1 MWTSPDAI
9 TWTPRNLPDAFFVT
23 GGAESHTLLVWADD
37 LGLFACVRED
47 GSVVASSDGITWVI
61 MTPSTDPDAQIIE
74 DVCWAKRLGALVF
87 TGLDDGF
94 GSKPIHYSEDGLTIH
109 TVDYAGPNSR
119 AWALPAYSDAMDV
132 LPVVRRFGY
141 SVLLIEFGPEITA
154 VVPGTGDVAG
164 GETVEIQGGGFEV
177 DTQVVFAN
185 HYGLD
190 LVFNNEASLT
200 CRVPGHPSGPE
211 LIDVVVTNSDGRFDI
226 GVDFYEYIET
236 DGGIPTIESGSI
248 QCGAGSIVPNTGTMV
263 GGTSVIINGAGFV
276 TGSEVFFGDEEATS
290 VVVTPTQITC
300 VTPPHQLGSVDVTV
314 ITP

>member
-1 MWTSPDAI
+1 
-9 TWTPRNLPDAFFVT
+9 
-23 GGAESHTLLVWADD
+23 
-37 LGLFACVRED
+37 
-47 GSVVASSDGITWVI
+47 
-61 MTPSTDPDAQIIE
+61 
-74 DVCWAKRLGALVF
+74 
-87 TGLDDGF
+87 
-94 GSKPIHYSEDGLTIH
+94 
-109 TVDYAGPNSR
+109 
-119 AWALPAYSDAMDV
+119 
-132 LPVVRRFGY
+132 
-141 SVLLIEFGPEITA
+141 
-154 VVPGTGDVAG
+154 VPGTGDVAG